1 MLDPNA
7 TLTLAER
14 VADAAEQVGIP
25 TALIGGTALAVY
37 RYTRGTE
44 DIDLAAYVDPFTHLG
59 RLERVLASEGLHT
72 RLSEP
77 DDDDPLGGMLSV
89 WEREDS
95 AGEPVDIVEVV
106 NFLNPFRPGG
116 SPARAAILRATT
128 LGSARLRCV
137 TLPDL
142 IALKL
147 YAGGMEDL
155 GDIVQ
160 LLALNADADLGSIRA
175 IAGTFD
181 SYGRLEGLIAEAE
194 QLRGKA

>member
-1 MLDPNA
+1 MTN
-7 TLTLAER
+7 TIQ
-14 VADAAEQVGIP
+14 AA
-25 TALIGGTALAVY
+25 A
-37 RYTRGTE
+37 
-44 DIDLAAYVDPFTHLG
+44 
-59 RLERVLASEGLHT
+59 
-72 RLSEP
+72 
-77 DDDDPLGGMLSV
+77 
-89 WEREDS
+89 
-95 AGEPVDIVEVV
+95 
-106 NFLNPFRPGG
+106 NF
-116 SPARAAILRATT
+116 
-128 LGSARLRCV
+128 

-181 SYGRLEGLIAEAE
+181 SDGRLEGLIAEAE

>member
-14 VADAAEQVGIP
+14 VAAAAERLGIP

-44 DIDLAAYVDPFTHLG
+44 DIDLASYVDPFTHLG
-59 RLERVLASEGLHT
+59 RLERALASEGLHT
-72 RLSEP
+72 RLNHP

-89 WEREDS
+89 WEREDA
-95 AGEPVDIVEVV
+95 AGEAVDIVEVV
-106 NFLNPFRPGG
+106 NFLNPSRTNE
-116 SPARAAILRATT
+116 SPARAAIARATT
-128 LGSARLRCV
+128 LSSARLRCV

-147 YAGGMEDL
+147 YAGGAEDL

-160 LLALNADADLGSIRA
+160 LLARNADADLGSIRA
-175 IAGTFD
+175 IAAPFD
-181 SYGRLEGLIAEAE
+181 PDGRLEALIAEAA
-194 QLRGKA
+194 QLSARA

>member
-7 TLTLAER
+7 TLALAER

-37 RYTRGTE
+37 RYMRGTE

-95 AGEPVDIVEVV
+95 AGEPVDVVEVV

-116 SPARAAILRATT
+116 NPAHAAILRATT
-128 LGSARLRCV
+128 LTNARLRCV

-147 YAGGMEDL
+147 YAGGSEDL

-160 LLALNADADLGSIRA
+160 LLALNADADVVSIRA
-175 IAGTFD
+175 IAGPFD
-181 SYGRLEGLIAEAE
+181 SDGRLEGLITEADT
-194 QLRGKA
+194 LRGKG

>member
-77 DDDDPLGGMLSV
+77 DDEDPLGGMLSV

-95 AGEPVDIVEVV
+95 AGEPVDVVEVV
-106 NFLNPFRPGG
+106 NFLNPFRPCG

-128 LGSARLRCV
+128 LSSARLRCV

-147 YAGGMEDL
+147 YAGGIEDL

-175 IAGTFD
+175 IAGPFD
-181 SYGRLEGLIAEAE
+181 SDGRLDGLIAEAE
-194 QLRGKA
+194 HLRRKA